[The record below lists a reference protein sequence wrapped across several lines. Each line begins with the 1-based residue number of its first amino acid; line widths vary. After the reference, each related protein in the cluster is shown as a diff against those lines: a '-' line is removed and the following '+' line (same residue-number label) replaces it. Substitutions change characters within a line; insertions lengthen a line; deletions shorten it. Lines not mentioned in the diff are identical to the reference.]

1 MFGILSRSLAGK
13 LWMLFGVL
21 FLGICVIGGSSIYF
35 LNSMNRNTDEIVNS
49 YAKRLRMSQTMES
62 ELLYV
67 TRLQRSMML
76 EQRAEQRA
84 EMTARMMRRVEN
96 IRQISD
102 ELSPLLPN
110 DLRSN
115 LSEAM
120 DNWGVY
126 LRVVR
131 EASDIH
137 DRDGLDPAVVH
148 VRGNGNAPMNKA
160 QDNLTIISD
169 ANIAAMDSAYQAAT
183 ANFRRA
189 VVTMTIV
196 LVAGAVIGGSLAY
209 FLIRS
214 ILGAVRPLVA
224 RARAI
229 ASRDLSGEPLVA
241 RSKDEIGQLVLS
253 VNEMSASLNGLVS
266 EVRNSAS
273 EVAAAAT
280 EVAASS
286 EQLNRGIAEQSDQ
299 LRQVSSAVEEISAS
313 ISEVADKSTNAANDA
328 SSAGEVAEQGAQVV
342 SNTVNG
348 MQQINETV
356 TATARAV
363 DSLGDRSQKIGE
375 VVDVINEIAEQTNL
389 LALNAAIEA
398 ARAGEHGRGFAVV
411 ADEVRKLADRTTKAT
426 QEIAESISAIQS
438 ETSEAVRRMSDG
450 TEHVRTG
457 VELATQAGSQ
467 LQTIVTSSREVARL
481 IESIAAAAEEQS
493 VASNEISG
501 SVEQIASV
509 AQQTREAVSQSTQAA
524 MDLSGKAEQLQAL
537 VAGFKV

>member
-1 MFGILSRSLAGK
+1 MFGIVSKSLAGK
-13 LWMLFGVL
+13 LWLLFAVL
-21 FLGICVIGGSSIYF
+21 FLGICVIGGASIHF
-35 LNSMNRNTDEIVNS
+35 LSSMNSHTDAIVND
-49 YAKRLRMSQTMES
+49 YAQRLRMSQTMES

-67 TRLQRSMML
+67 TRLQRSIML

-96 IRQISD
+96 IRQISS
-102 ELSPLLPN
+102 ELRPILPN
-110 DLRSN
+110 DLQTN
-115 LSEAM
+115 LADAM
-120 DNWGVY
+120 TNLETY
-126 LRVVR
+126 LRVVS
-131 EASDIH
+131 EAAEIQN
-137 DRDGLDPAVVH
+137 RDGLDPAVVH

-160 QDNLTIISD
+160 QDNLTAISD
-169 ANIAAMDSAYQAAT
+169 ANIDAMDNAYQAAT
-183 ANFRRA
+183 ANFRGA
-189 VVTMTIV
+189 VTTMIVV
-196 LVAGAVIGGSLAY
+196 LVAGAAIGGSLAF
-209 FLIRS
+209 FLIRG
-214 ILGAVRPLVA
+214 ILGAVRPLVV
-224 RARAI
+224 RAKAI
-229 ASRDLSGEPLVA
+229 AARDLSGEPLVVKT
-241 RSKDEIGQLVLS
+241 RDEIGQLVVS
-253 VNEMSASLNGLVS
+253 VNEMCASLNGLVS
-266 EVRNSAS
+266 EVRTSAS

-286 EQLNRGIAEQSDQ
+286 EELNHGISEQSDQ

-313 ISEVADKSTNAANDA
+313 IGEVADKSTNAAKDA
-328 SSAGEVAEQGAQVV
+328 GNAGEVAEQGALVV

-356 TATARAV
+356 SATARAV

-426 QEIAESISAIQS
+426 QEIGESIRAIQS
-438 ETSEAVRRMSDG
+438 ETSEAVKRMSDG

-457 VELATQAGSQ
+457 VELATQAGSH

-481 IESIAAAAEEQS
+481 IESIAAASEQQS

-501 SVEQIASV
+501 SVEQIASLS
-509 AQQTREAVSQSTQAA
+509 QQTRESVSQSTQAA
-524 MDLSGKAEQLQAL
+524 TDLSCKAEQLQAL
-537 VAGFKV
+537 VAGFKL